1 MAKNQGLHLNP
12 SKISGLCG
20 RLMCCLEYENDY
32 YAEVYK
38 KMPKIGATVGTPEGD
53 GVVVSNDM
61 LKLITKVKISKGD
74 TETYKDFPTDRL
86 DMKKNK
92 FNQKNQ
98 KDDDDEVISEDMKK
112 FLD

>member
-1 MAKNQGLHLNP
+1 
-12 SKISGLCG
+12 
-20 RLMCCLEYENDY
+20 
-32 YAEVYK
+32 
-38 KMPKIGATVGTPEGD
+38 MPKIGATVGTPEGD

-112 FLD
+112 LLD